1 MSLEQKAKNIL
12 QETSQINN
20 VISEI
25 QHDCSLMLE
34 KQLVGNEI
42 IEFSAE
48 QKQKI
53 LEHYQTKKAELKAL
67 VDEMP

>member
-1 MSLEQKAKNIL
+1 VSLEQKAKNIL
-12 QETSQINN
+12 EETNKIHN

-25 QHDCSLMLE
+25 QHDCSLMLM
-34 KQLVGNEI
+34 KQLVDNEI
-42 IEFSAE
+42 IEFSVE

-67 VDEMP
+67 VDELP